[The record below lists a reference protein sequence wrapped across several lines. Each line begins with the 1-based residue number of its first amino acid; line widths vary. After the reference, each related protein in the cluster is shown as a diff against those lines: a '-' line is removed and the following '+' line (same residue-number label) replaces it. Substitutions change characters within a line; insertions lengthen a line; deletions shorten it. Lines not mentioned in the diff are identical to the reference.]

1 VDNLIALISR
11 STYET
16 GIIGH
21 VPFVERLT
29 RSNPLWRYIP
39 FLPANKASLLRTTA
53 LEVLNKNLDPE
64 SKEKKQTNLLTSL
77 LEAHKQ
83 NPDKFSIED
92 VLAIS
97 MGAMY
102 V

>member
-1 VDNLIALISR
+1 MISR
-11 STYET
+11 STYES

-21 VPFVERLT
+21 VPFVEKLT
-29 RSNPLWRYIP
+29 RSNPLWSYIP
-39 FLPANKASLLRTTA
+39 FLPANKASLLQTTA
-53 LEVLNKNLDPE
+53 LAVLSKHLDPE
-64 SKEKKQTNLLTSL
+64 NQEEKQTNLLSSL
-77 LEAHKQ
+77 LETHRK
-83 NPDKFSIED
+83 NPDEFTIDD